1 MLPQKMPTGWKT
13 VAWTVAIF
21 FALTGLGIDAAA
33 QEAAKPAEK
42 AADKPADKP
51 TDKPKVKPIR
61 ALLITGGCC
70 HDYEKQKKIL
80 TEGVSSRALVEWE
93 IVHQGG
99 SATNSKI
106 PFYENPD
113 WAKGFD
119 IVVHNEC
126 FADIP
131 DPEWTQ
137 RVLKPHKDG
146 IPAIVI
152 HCAMHCYR
160 DKTEEWFKFLGVTS
174 HGHGANY
181 PFEVVNA
188 EPKHPAMQGFGNV
201 WMTPKGE
208 LYQIVKV
215 WDTAKPLAY
224 AMSVAKKNEPVIWTN
239 QYGKTRVFGTTIGH
253 HNEEIADPVFLNF
266 ITNGLLWAVDKHD
279 NPDYHKPLAAVKK
292 IQVPINLALKKPAS
306 APRSQE
312 GHEPAHGNDG
322 NDDTRW
328 CSPDAGAP
336 YTWQVDLEKPEELT
350 GAKISWEQEGAHY
363 KYKLEGS
370 ADGKTWSMLADQ
382 SEGKLEA
389 QDQELKFAATGIR
402 YVRLTFLGGRAGSWG
417 SFFELEVH
425 GTTLV
430 EKSITSLMSTKP
442 KAVASSG
449 ILREIKVPDGFTATV
464 FAAPPNVS
472 YPTCLAST
480 YNGIVY
486 VGVDENGSLDRKP
499 KRGRIV
505 RCVDSND
512 DGQADKFTTFAE
524 MDSPRGIVVDGK
536 SVYVQHPP
544 FISVF
549 HDENGDGVSDRSE
562 VLVKGLGFDL
572 NFRGADHT
580 TNGMTLGIDGW
591 LYIAVGDYGFVKAEG
606 TDAKTVQLRGGG
618 VVRVRPDGKELEIV
632 SRGQRNIYD
641 VAVDPYLNLFT
652 RDNTND
658 GGGWNVRLSHVIPQG
673 QYGYPSLFINFPDEI
688 VQPLAD
694 YGGGSPCG
702 SLFIDDANLPDDFGH
717 SLYTCDW
724 GRSIVYRHP
733 LTAKGAGFEAE
744 QQPFVEIPRPTDMDI
759 DGRSQIFISSWK
771 DGGFNYSGPNVGYV
785 IRVAPRAGATP
796 ALADLAQANDQAL
809 IDMIAKGNHVHRLAA
824 QRELLRRGFKPEV
837 ATGLLAILQSDASL
851 AAKIAALF
859 TQRQLSTSASATNNK
874 PDVAKLNQDLY
885 EHPPLR
891 EFVLRAMADR
901 RSENVSVSTELFL
914 AALRDPNARVRLQAV
929 LGLTRLA
936 QVETA
941 PHLVPLTVDTD
952 PLVAHAAIRGLIDLK
967 AGEACLKGLQTPNL
981 VPGCLRVL
989 QEIHD
994 PAVVNGLISQ
1004 FAAAKEIPVRQGI
1017 LKALCRL
1024 CVREA
1029 DWTGDWWSTRPD
1041 TSGPYYNVA
1050 DWAETEHIRSFLLLQ
1065 LTSSDPEIVKSL
1077 LGELKR
1083 HKLDFE
1089 QSLPMLIKLANS
1101 DEAFRPIAIDLLSSR
1116 KDLTADAG
1124 KLLADAVV
1132 SAKTPNPLR
1141 AKAARA
1147 LHRNFD
1153 RPGLREQTLHAFTYL
1168 IEQENLSGELQ
1179 PVLDEFLRDGRQ
1191 ADQIASVLEM
1201 VKSSQPAEAKL
1212 GYAILLSLSE
1222 NPQAKREA
1230 RDAANQALD
1239 ATWFNGGLPVL
1250 TLLNAIGATKSESQA
1265 LQVRLRLDSMD
1276 ARISGAA
1283 QRVAKLLELDQ
1294 PVDPNQPVI
1303 SKLKYEEVQD
1313 KLKSAAGDPKQ
1324 GQRLFARQGCVACHT
1339 VSPNETLKGPLL
1351 AGISAR
1357 YKREELIESILKPS
1371 QKLAQG
1377 FESQFIVTNDG
1388 KTYDGFVVREAGDEV
1403 ELRLANSESLLIKK
1417 TNIDE
1422 RGKRTVSMM
1431 PEKLVDT
1438 LTVNQ
1443 LASLLAYLDSLKAK

>member
-1 MLPQKMPTGWKT
+1 M
-13 VAWTVAIF
+13 
-21 FALTGLGIDAAA
+21 GLRVDAAA
-33 QEAAKPAEK
+33 QEGAKPTE
-42 AADKPADKP
+42 KPA
-51 TDKPKVKPIR
+51 DKPKVKPIR

-80 TEGVSSRALVEWE
+80 TEGISSRALVEWE

-99 SATNSKI
+99 SATNAKI

-137 RVLKPHKDG
+137 RVLKPHKAG
-146 IPAIVI
+146 TPAIVI

-239 QYGKTRVFGTTIGH
+239 QYGNTRVFGTTIGH

-266 ITNGLLWAVDKHD
+266 ITNGLLWAVDKHE
-279 NPDYHKPLAAVKK
+279 NPDYHKPLATVKK
-292 IQVPINLALKKPAS
+292 ILVPVNLALKKPAS

-312 GHEPAHGNDG
+312 GHDPAHGNDG
-322 NDDTRW
+322 SDETRW

-336 YTWQVDLEKPEELT
+336 YTWQVDLERPEELT
-350 GAKISWEQEGAHY
+350 GGKINWEQEGAHY

-370 ADGKTWSMLADQ
+370 VDGKTWTMLSDQ
-382 SEGKLEA
+382 SEGKNEA
-389 QDQELKFAATGIR
+389 QEQELKFAANGVR
-402 YVRLTFLGGRAGSWG
+402 YVRLTFLGARTGSWG

-425 GTTLV
+425 GKTMV
-430 EKSITSLMSTKP
+430 EKSITNLMSTKP
-442 KAVASSG
+442 KPVSGTG

-472 YPTCLAST
+472 YPTCLATT
-480 YNGIVY
+480 YNGVVY

-524 MDSPRGIVVDGK
+524 MDSPRGIVVDGNA
-536 SVYVQHPP
+536 VYVQHPP
-544 FISVF
+544 FISVYN
-549 HDENGDGVSDRSE
+549 DDNADGVSDRSE

-591 LYIAVGDYGFVKAEG
+591 LYVAVGDYGFVKAEG
-606 TDAKTVQLRGGG
+606 TDGKTVQLRGGG

-673 QYGYPSLFINFPDEI
+673 QYGYPSLFVNFPDEI

-733 LTAKGAGFEAE
+733 LTGKGAGFDAE

-785 IRVAPRAGATP
+785 IRVAPREGASP
-796 ALADLAQANDQAL
+796 ALADLVQAKDQSLLA
-809 IDMIAKGNHVHRLAA
+809 MIGNGNHVQRLAA
-824 QRELLRRGFKPEV
+824 QRELLRRGSKPEV
-837 ATGLLAILQSDASL
+837 EAGLLAILQSDSSL
-851 AAKIAALF
+851 AARVAALF
-859 TQRQLSTSASATNNK
+859 TIRQLSDFVGNGGKTGVSQLS
-874 PDVAKLNQDLY
+874 PSLY
-885 EHPPLR
+885 ENPRMR
-891 EFVLRAMADR
+891 EFVLRALADR
-901 RSENVSVSTELFL
+901 RSSNASVPADLFV
-914 AALRDPNARVRLQAV
+914 AALKDPNARVRLQAV
-929 LGLTRLA
+929 IGLTRLGRIESA
-936 QVETA
+936 EA
-941 PHLVPLTVDTD
+941 MVPLTVDSD
-952 PLVAHAAIRGLIDLK
+952 PLVAHATIRGLVELK
-967 AGEACLKGLQTPNL
+967 AGEACLRGLQSPTS
-981 VPGCLRVL
+981 VPGCLQVL

-994 PAVVNGLISQ
+994 PLVLNGLVAQYATSKDL
-1004 FAAAKEIPVRQGI
+1004 AVRQGI

-1024 CVREA
+1024 CLREA

-1050 DWAETEHIRSFLLLQ
+1050 PWSETDKIRGFLQQQ
-1065 LTSSDPEIVKSL
+1065 LSSSDFQIVKLL

-1083 HKLDFE
+1083 HKLEFE
-1089 QSLPMLIKLANS
+1089 QTLPILVKLGS
-1101 DEAFRPIAIDLLSSR
+1101 TDEGFRPTAVDLLSGRS
-1116 KDLTADAG
+1116 DLTAEAG
-1124 KLLADAVV
+1124 KILADAAI
-1132 SAKTPNPLR
+1132 SSKNPNPLR

-1153 RPGLREQTLHAFTYL
+1153 RPGVRESAIHVFSNL
-1168 IEQENLSGELQ
+1168 ISQDNLPGELQ
-1179 PVLDEFLRDGRQ
+1179 AVSDEFLRDGRQ
-1191 ADQIASVLEM
+1191 ADHISSVLALLNSVE
-1201 VKSSQPAEAKL
+1201 PAEAKL

-1230 RDAANQALD
+1230 RDVANKTLD
-1239 ATWFNGGLPVL
+1239 ATWFKGGPAVL
-1250 TLLNAIGATKSESQA
+1250 TLLHAVGTTKAESQA
-1265 LQVRLRLDSMD
+1265 LQVRLRITSSDP
-1276 ARISGAA
+1276 RIEGAA
-1283 QRVAKLLELDQ
+1283 KQVAKLLELDQ

-1303 SKLKYEEVQD
+1303 SSLKYEDIVAR
-1313 KLKSAAGDPKQ
+1313 LKTATGDLKQ

-1357 YKREELIESILKPS
+1357 YKRDELIESILKPS

-1377 FESQFIVTNDG
+1377 FESQFFVTHEG
-1388 KTYDGFVVREAGDEV
+1388 KTFDGFVVREAGDEIEV
-1403 ELRLANSESLLIKK
+1403 RLANSESLVIKK
-1417 TNIDE
+1417 SEIDE
-1422 RGKRTVSMM
+1422 RGKRVLSMM
-1431 PEKLVDT
+1431 PEKLVDS
-1438 LTVNQ
+1438 LTINQ
-1443 LASLLAYLDSLKAK
+1443 LAALLAYLESLKAK